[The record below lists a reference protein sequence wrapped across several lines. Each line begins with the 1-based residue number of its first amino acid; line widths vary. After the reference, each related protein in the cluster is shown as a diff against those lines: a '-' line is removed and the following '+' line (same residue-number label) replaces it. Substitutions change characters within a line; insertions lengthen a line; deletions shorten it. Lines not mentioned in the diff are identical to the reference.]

1 MLGALVASA
10 PSPAAAVDVLL
21 AARALRSST
30 QPQPASPAS
39 GALLPSFADA
49 VGTLW
54 HAPDPLAPAS
64 GADGDAWVPQLLSA
78 QPALAAALLPP
89 HASPSALVSLLRA
102 GRRNNFAVAD
112 DLLTPLAAASFPYGA
127 LLNHACDA
135 NCVISYERDG
145 AGWAQRVRAVRAIAP
160 EEVRW
165 QLLMKL

>member
-1 MLGALVASA
+1 M
-10 PSPAAAVDVLL
+10 LL
-21 AARALRSST
+21 AARALRSAT
-30 QPQPASPAS
+30 QPQRALPASS
-39 GALLPSFADA
+39 ALLPSFADA

-54 HAPDPLAPAS
+54 HAPDLAPAS
-64 GADGDAWVPQLLSA
+64 GADGDAWVPQLLAA
-78 QPALAAALLPP
+78 QPALAAALLPQP
-89 HASPSALVSLLRA
+89 ASPSALVSLLRA

-160 EEVRW
+160 GEVRW
-165 QLLMKL
+165 QLLMSV